1 MRATLRGRATS
12 LALILAVALV
22 VRIGFAWQD
31 ERHNPKQALSVI
43 PFLFESGNIAYS
55 LASGHGF
62 GSPFRV
68 DTGPTAWMTP
78 IYPLLISGIFRLFGI
93 NTFNSYLAAVF
104 LNILFSTLT
113 CVPIFFAGKRIA
125 GLGLA
130 ARAAWLWA
138 LFPNAILIPYQSV
151 WEACL
156 AALLAALILWAT
168 LGLDGTARTR
178 DWCGYG
184 LLWGATLLTNAT
196 LGLLFPFLLGWLAY
210 RSRLEGHSPLR
221 RPGLAAC
228 LAILCCVPWTVRNYL
243 VFHRFVPLRS
253 VLGLQ
258 LWLGNSENA
267 QDIWLG
273 TYHPIYNSTERAR
286 YIEIGEIAYMR
297 EKQQQAI
304 RFMLTHPRRE
314 AHLIWHR
321 VLAIWAGGTP
331 YPAEDFVKNHS
342 LWFRYVLLFNIVAAI
357 GAPVGILVLY
367 RRRSPYVLPIAVY
380 PIVFPWA
387 YYLTLA
393 LPRYRLPIDPVVLL
407 LLALSLDELLAGR
420 RARVDPPAMCRR
432 EDQPKNSSLTG

>member
-1 MRATLRGRATS
+1 MRAALRARATS
-12 LALILAVALV
+12 LGLILAVALV

-68 DTGPTAWMTP
+68 ETGPTAWMTP
-78 IYPLLISGIFRLFGI
+78 IYPLMVAGIFRLFGI
-93 NTFNSYLAAVF
+93 NTFNSYVAAVF

-168 LGLDGTARTR
+168 LGLRGSASTR
-178 DWCGYG
+178 DWCAYG

-210 RSRLEGHSPLR
+210 RSRLEGRSALR
-221 RPGLAAC
+221 GPGLAAC
-228 LAILCCVPWTVRNYL
+228 VAILCCVPWTVRNYI
-243 VFHRFVPLRS
+243 VFHSFVPLRS

-258 LWLGNSENA
+258 LWLGNSEHA
-267 QDIWLG
+267 VDIWLG

-286 YIEIGEIAYMR
+286 YIEIGEIPYMR
-297 EKQQQAI
+297 EKEQQATSY
-304 RFMLTHPRRE
+304 MVSHPRRE

-321 VLAIWAGGTP
+321 AIAIWAGGTP
-331 YPAEDFVKNHS
+331 YPVADFVNNHS
-342 LWFRYVLLFNIVAAI
+342 LWFRFVLLFNIVAAI
-357 GAPVGILVLY
+357 GAPLGILVLS
-367 RRRSPYVLPIAVY
+367 RRRSPYTLPIAVY
-380 PIVFPWA
+380 PLVFPWA

-407 LLALSLDELLAGR
+407 LLALSLDELLPR
-420 RARVDPPAMCRR
+420 RRPGFHPPAVCRR
-432 EDQPKNSSLTG
+432 EDQRKNSSLTG